1 MSFQPDRLTTKT
13 REAISA
19 AQRLASSKGHVE
31 MDSLHLLHALLNEQE
46 GIVKP
51 LLKSANVPISQL
63 DSIVQSELDRLPISS
78 SQNTP
83 GPSRELQSIFEASG
97 KSMVELN
104 DEFTSTE
111 HLSLIHI

>member
-13 REAISA
+13 REAISS

-51 LLKSANVPISQL
+51 LLKSANIPVAQL

-83 GPSRELQSIFEASG
+83 NPSRELQSIFEASG
-97 KSMVELN
+97 
-104 DEFTSTE
+104 
-111 HLSLIHI
+111 LSLIHI